1 MTKIEKK
8 ETENR
13 NNKIYMFYFIKCDKK
28 KVH

>member
-13 NNKIYMFYFIKCDKK
+13 NNKIYMFYLFKYDKK